1 MNKLRSSRL
10 LDRISPS
17 VLADLRRMR
26 AVTEAE
32 RALAAQAAASGAG
45 GAGAV
50 ECDNNPLN
58 DANYVEIARYDPRR
72 GRFVMERRRAS
83 QRVK

>member
-26 AVTEAE
+26 AAAEAE

-45 GAGAV
+45 AG

-58 DANYVEIARYDPRR
+58 DANYIEIARYDPRR
-72 GRFVMERRRAS
+72 GKFVMERRRAS
-83 QRVK
+83 PRIR

>member
-26 AVTEAE
+26 VAAEAE

-45 GAGAV
+45 AG
-50 ECDNNPLN
+50 
-58 DANYVEIARYDPRR
+58 
-72 GRFVMERRRAS
+72 
-83 QRVK
+83 

>member
-26 AVTEAE
+26 AAAEAE

-45 GAGAV
+45 AG

-58 DANYVEIARYDPRR
+58 DANYIEIARYDPRR
-72 GRFVMERRRAS
+72 GKFVMERRRAGP
-83 QRVK
+83 RLR

>member
-10 LDRISPS
+10 LDRISPP

-26 AVTEAE
+26 NAAEAE
-32 RALAAQAAASGAG
+32 QALAAQASAA
-45 GAGAV
+45 GAGAR
-50 ECDNNPLN
+50 ECGNNLLN

-72 GRFVMERRRAS
+72 GKFVMERRPAS
-83 QRVK
+83 QRIK

>member
-26 AVTEAE
+26 AAAEAE

-45 GAGAV
+45 AM

-58 DANYVEIARYDPRR
+58 DANYIEVARYDPRR